1 MSDTAAQ
8 STQPTPPRSTPSGA
22 GGSPGSAKPEPRR
35 GMPTWVP
42 GFLLVLPSIIL
53 MAIFIYYL
61 IIRNVLTSLTNRNS
75 NSRLLKVRYIG
86 FDNYERL
93 LNDSNYTHA
102 WWNLL
107 VLTVAFL
114 IGTMLFG
121 IIWAVLLEK
130 APKGEGL
137 FRGIYLFPMAVSFI
151 AAAVA
156 WKWLLSPAMGANAV
170 GLNQLFQNIGLS
182 GLQNQ
187 WFSSNS
193 KFNMVAMAMP
203 AIWQLSGYIMAL
215 FLAGF
220 RGISEDQR
228 EAARMDGASE
238 FRIYRYILFP
248 QLSPVALSAL
258 IIIGHMSMKMFDLI
272 YALAGANS
280 YVAGVPATLL
290 WAQLSSYQYGRAA
303 ANATMILVV
312 VAIFVVPYL
321 IYTRRV
327 EKKQGI

>member
-1 MSDTAAQ
+1 
-8 STQPTPPRSTPSGA
+8 
-22 GGSPGSAKPEPRR
+22 
-35 GMPTWVP
+35 MPNWLS
-42 GFLLVLPSIIL
+42 GFLLVLPSIVLIGV
-53 MAIFIYYL
+53 FVYYL
-61 IIRNVLTSLTNRNS
+61 IVRNFLTSLTNRNS
-75 NSRLLKVRYIG
+75 NNINLKVHNIG
-86 FDNYERL
+86 FDNYSRL
-93 LNDSNYTHA
+93 IEDSSYRHA
-102 WWNLL
+102 WYNLL
-107 VLTVAFL
+107 VLTIAFI
-114 IGTMLFG
+114 IGTMFFG
-121 IIWAVLLEK
+121 ILWALLLEK
-130 APKGEGL
+130 GPKGEGL
-137 FRGIYLFPMAVSFI
+137 FRSVYLFPMAISFI

-156 WKWLLSPAMGANAV
+156 WKWLLNPQTGDNAI
-170 GLNQLFQNIGLS
+170 GLNQLFQMAGLD
-182 GLQNQ
+182 GLQNA

-220 RGISEDQR
+220 RGISDDQR

-238 FRIYRYILFP
+238 FKIYRYVLFP

-258 IIIGHMSMKMFDLI
+258 IIVGHMSMKMFDLI

-290 WAQLSSYQYGRAA
+290 WSQLSTYKYGLAG
-303 ANATMILVV
+303 ANSTIILVV

-327 EKKQGI
+327 EKRAGS